1 MTVKDI
7 PTGSDVYWAEISNQI
22 RNRKYKPSPVRR
34 VQIPKEDG
42 SMRDLGIPTV
52 TDRVIQQAM
61 VQVLTPIYEPLFSET
76 SYGFRPGRSCE
87 MAILKALEYMNDG
100 YEWIVD
106 IDLRKFFDTVNHDK
120 LISEV
125 MKNVKDGEIVSLIR
139 KFLTSGVVINHEFQ
153 EGIIGLQ
160 QGGNLSP
167 LLSNLYLNK
176 LDKELEARGL
186 NFTRYADDCIILVRS
201 SKAADRVMRTVTD
214 YIENKLDLQVNV
226 TKSKVSKPNDIKYL
240 GFTFFKDKADGMW
253 KAKPHDKS
261 ILKLKLKLKE
271 LTKRNWSINLT
282 ERLRKIRRL
291 VIGWLNYYK
300 TGVLYPSNFAKI
312 DSRLRSRIR
321 VIIWKQWKS
330 IRKREWGLMK
340 LGCQKK
346 LAHSYACARQ
356 SYVRCAD
363 TFLNKFITNFKLKQR
378 GLICICD
385 EVKRLNEA

>member
-1 MTVKDI
+1 MLI
-7 PTGSDVYWAEISNQI
+7 
-22 RNRKYKPSPVRR
+22 
-34 VQIPKEDG
+34 
-42 SMRDLGIPTV
+42 
-52 TDRVIQQAM
+52 AM
-61 VQVLTPIYEPLFSET
+61 QFEATKIY
-76 SYGFRPGRSCE
+76 
-87 MAILKALEYMNDG
+87 
-100 YEWIVD
+100 
-106 IDLRKFFDTVNHDK
+106 
-120 LISEV
+120 
-125 MKNVKDGEIVSLIR
+125 
-139 KFLTSGVVINHEFQ
+139 EFQ

-160 QGGNLSP
+160 KGGNLSP

-186 NFTRYADDCIILVRS
+186 NFTRYVDDCIILERF
-201 SKAADRVMRTVTD
+201 SKVADRVMRTVTD

-240 GFTFFKDKADGMW
+240 GFTFFKDKADGIW

-261 ILKLKLKLKE
+261 ILKLKIKLIE

-312 DSRLRSRIR
+312 DSRLRSRLR

-363 TFLNKFITNFKLKQR
+363 TFLKKFITNFKLKQR

-385 EVKRLNEA
+385 EVKRLNEV

>member
-1 MTVKDI
+1 MENSLLDQMLSISNLDEAISQVKRNKGAAGIDGMTVKDI
-7 PTGSDVYWAEISNQI
+7 PTGSDIYWAEISNQI

-61 VQVLTPIYEPLFSET
+61 VQVLTPIYEPLFNET

-160 QGGNLSP
+160 QGETSVHC
-167 LLSNLYLNK
+167 S
-176 LDKELEARGL
+176 
-186 NFTRYADDCIILVRS
+186 
-201 SKAADRVMRTVTD
+201 
-214 YIENKLDLQVNV
+214 Q
-226 TKSKVSKPNDIKYL
+226 
-240 GFTFFKDKADGMW
+240 
-253 KAKPHDKS
+253 
-261 ILKLKLKLKE
+261 
-271 LTKRNWSINLT
+271 
-282 ERLRKIRRL
+282 
-291 VIGWLNYYK
+291 
-300 TGVLYPSNFAKI
+300 
-312 DSRLRSRIR
+312 
-321 VIIWKQWKS
+321 
-330 IRKREWGLMK
+330 
-340 LGCQKK
+340 
-346 LAHSYACARQ
+346 
-356 SYVRCAD
+356 
-363 TFLNKFITNFKLKQR
+363 
-378 GLICICD
+378 ICI
-385 EVKRLNEA
+385 